1 MPPTSFAD
9 LLTRNVGYQ
18 TQFSHGGF
26 DGVAHAGVAMVTCM
40 DSRIEPLEMIGLRLG
55 DAKIIRTPGGRL
67 TPDAL
72 VGCVLGVHLLGVN
85 RILVVPHTR
94 CAMASGEDA
103 DIVARVE
110 ATTGEDLSDLSH
122 RRLARPAGAADRGR
136 HRAANHPHIAGRAL
150 VGGFF
155 YDVDTGALH
164 AGPLTAALAYPERGD
179 SPRRPWLHL
188 GVARTCAVAESSRC
202 VGIS

>member
-1 MPPTSFAD
+1 MALPYASTPVTDLPHGFDD
-9 LLTRNVGYQ
+9 LLTRNGAYQ

-40 DSRIEPLEMIGLRLG
+40 DSRIEPLEMIGLRVG
-55 DAKIIRTPGGRL
+55 DAKIIRTPGGRV

-72 VGCVLGVHLLGVN
+72 VGCILGVHLLGVN

-103 DIVARVE
+103 DLVARVKAE
-110 ATTGEDLSDLSH
+110 TGEDLSDLRIGASTDQ
-122 RRLARPAGAADRGR
+122 RARLAEDVDRLR
-136 HRAANHPHIAGRAL
+136 DHPHMAGRAL

-155 YDVDTGALH
+155 YDVDTGALTQV
-164 AGPLTAALAYPERGD
+164 L
-179 SPRRPWLHL
+179 
-188 GVARTCAVAESSRC
+188 
-202 VGIS
+202 